1 MVSLDF
7 TQTFVAQNTSFMK
20 LDKLDKQILQYLVK
34 DARKPFTE
42 IAKDLL
48 VSPGTIH
55 VRVKKMEQMGV
66 IKSTSISVDYDKLG
80 FGFIA
85 YVGLFTSRSLTS
97 PEIIEKLR
105 EIPEV
110 TVAHLATGKY
120 GIFCKI
126 RCKDASHAKDVIFR
140 INDVDGVENTESM
153 ISLEESINTNSGL
166 LQLIINEE

>member
-1 MVSLDF
+1 
-7 TQTFVAQNTSFMK
+7 MK
-20 LDKLDKQILQYLVK
+20 IDKLDKQILEYLVK

-55 VRVKKMEQMGV
+55 VRVKKMEQMGI
-66 IKSTSISVDYDKLG
+66 IKSTSISVDYEKLG

-85 YVGLFTSRSLTS
+85 YVGLFTSRSSTS
-97 PEIIEKLR
+97 PQIIEALKSV
-105 EIPEV
+105 PEV

-126 RCKDASHAKDVIFR
+126 RCRDASHAKDVIFR
-140 INDVDGVENTESM
+140 INDIEGVENTESM
-153 ISLEESINTNSGL
+153 ISLEESMNSNTGL
-166 LQLIINEE
+166 LKLIIDEGQ

>member
-1 MVSLDF
+1 
-7 TQTFVAQNTSFMK
+7 MK
-20 LDKLDKQILQYLVK
+20 IDKLDKQILEYLVK

-55 VRVKKMEQMGV
+55 VRVKKMEQVGI
-66 IKSTSISVDYDKLG
+66 IKSTSISVDYEKLG

-85 YVGLFTSRSLTS
+85 YIGLYTSRSSTS
-97 PEIIEKLR
+97 PQIIDALGR
-105 EIPEV
+105 VPEV

-126 RCKDASHAKDVIFR
+126 RCRDASHAKDVIFR
-140 INDVDGVENTESM
+140 INDIEGVENTESM
-153 ISLEESINTNSGL
+153 ISLEESINSNTGL
-166 LQLIINEE
+166 LKLIIEDGK

>member
-1 MVSLDF
+1 
-7 TQTFVAQNTSFMK
+7 MK
-20 LDKLDKQILQYLVK
+20 IDKLDKQIREYLVK

-55 VRVKKMEQMGV
+55 VRVKKMEQMGI
-66 IKSTSISVDYDKLG
+66 IKSTSISVDYEKLG

-85 YVGLFTSRSLTS
+85 YIGLYTSRSSTS
-97 PEIIEKLR
+97 PQIIDALGR
-105 EIPEV
+105 VPEV

-126 RCKDASHAKDVIFR
+126 RCRDASHAKDVIFR
-140 INDVDGVENTESM
+140 INDIEGVENTESM
-153 ISLEESINTNSGL
+153 ISLEESINSNTGL
-166 LQLIINEE
+166 LKLIIEDGK

>member
-1 MVSLDF
+1 
-7 TQTFVAQNTSFMK
+7 MK
-20 LDKLDKQILQYLVK
+20 IDKLDKQILEYLVK

-55 VRVKKMEQMGV
+55 VRVKKMEQIGI
-66 IKSTSISVDYDKLG
+66 IKSTSISVDYEKLG

-85 YVGLFTSRSLTS
+85 YVGLYTSRSSTS
-97 PEIIEKLR
+97 PQIINALR
-105 EIPEV
+105 SVPEV

-126 RCKDASHAKDVIFR
+126 RCRDASHAKDVIFR
-140 INDVDGVENTESM
+140 INDVEGVENTESM
-153 ISLEESINTNSGL
+153 ISLEESLNSNTGL
-166 LQLIINEE
+166 LKLIIDEGK

>member
-1 MVSLDF
+1 
-7 TQTFVAQNTSFMK
+7 MK
-20 LDKLDKQILQYLVK
+20 IDKLDKQILEYLVK

-55 VRVKKMEQMGV
+55 VRVKKMEQMGI
-66 IKSTSISVDYDKLG
+66 IKSTSISVDYEKLG

-85 YVGLFTSRSLTS
+85 YIGLYTSRSSTS
-97 PEIIEKLR
+97 PQIIDALGGV
-105 EIPEV
+105 PEV

-126 RCKDASHAKDVIFR
+126 RCRDASHAKDVIFR
-140 INDVDGVENTESM
+140 INDIEGVENTESM
-153 ISLEESINTNSGL
+153 ISLEESINSNTGL
-166 LQLIINEE
+166 LKLIIDAGQ

>member
-1 MVSLDF
+1 
-7 TQTFVAQNTSFMK
+7 MK
-20 LDKLDKQILQYLVK
+20 IDKLDKQILEYLVK

-55 VRVKKMEQMGV
+55 VRVKKMEQMGI
-66 IKSTSISVDYDKLG
+66 IKSTSISVDYEKLG

-85 YVGLFTSRSLTS
+85 YIGLYTSRSSTS
-97 PEIIEKLR
+97 PQIIDALGR
-105 EIPEV
+105 VPEV

-126 RCKDASHAKDVIFR
+126 RCRDASHAKDVIFR
-140 INDVDGVENTESM
+140 INDIEGVENTESM
-153 ISLEESINTNSGL
+153 ISLEESINSNTGL
-166 LQLIINEE
+166 LKLII

>member
-1 MVSLDF
+1 
-7 TQTFVAQNTSFMK
+7 MK
-20 LDKLDKQILQYLVK
+20 IDKLDKQILEYLVK

-55 VRVKKMEQMGV
+55 VRVKKMEQMGI
-66 IKSTSISVDYDKLG
+66 IKSTSISVDYEKLG

-85 YVGLFTSRSLTS
+85 YIGLYTSRSSTS
-97 PEIIEKLR
+97 PQIIDALGSV
-105 EIPEV
+105 PEA

-126 RCKDASHAKDVIFR
+126 RCRDASHAKDVIFR
-140 INDVDGVENTESM
+140 INDIEGVENTESM
-153 ISLEESINTNSGL
+153 ISLEESINSNTGL
-166 LQLIINEE
+166 LKLIIDDGQ

>member
-1 MVSLDF
+1 
-7 TQTFVAQNTSFMK
+7 MK
-20 LDKLDKQILQYLVK
+20 IDKLDKQILEYLVK

-55 VRVKKMEQMGV
+55 VRVKKMEQMGI
-66 IKSTSISVDYDKLG
+66 IKSTSISVDYEKLG

-85 YVGLFTSRSLTS
+85 YIGLYTSRSSTS
-97 PEIIEKLR
+97 PQIINALGR
-105 EIPEV
+105 VPEV

-126 RCKDASHAKDVIFR
+126 RCRDASHAKDVIFR
-140 INDVDGVENTESM
+140 INDIEGVENTESM
-153 ISLEESINTNSGL
+153 ISLEESINSNTGL
-166 LQLIINEE
+166 LKLIIEDGK

>member
-1 MVSLDF
+1 
-7 TQTFVAQNTSFMK
+7 MK
-20 LDKLDKQILQYLVK
+20 IDKLDKQILEYLVK

-55 VRVKKMEQMGV
+55 VRVKKMEQMGI
-66 IKSTSISVDYDKLG
+66 IKSTSISVDYEKLG

-85 YVGLFTSRSLTS
+85 YVGLFTERSSTS
-97 PEIIEKLR
+97 PQIIEALR
-105 EIPEV
+105 NVPEV

-126 RCKDASHAKDVIFR
+126 RCRDASHAKDVIFR
-140 INDVDGVENTESM
+140 INDIEGVENTESM
-153 ISLEESINTNSGL
+153 ISLEESINSNTGL
-166 LQLIINEE
+166 LKLIIDEGQ

>member
-1 MVSLDF
+1 
-7 TQTFVAQNTSFMK
+7 MK
-20 LDKLDKQILQYLVK
+20 IDKLDKQILEYLVK

-55 VRVKKMEQMGV
+55 VRVKKMEQMGI
-66 IKSTSISVDYDKLG
+66 IKSTSISVDYEKLG

-85 YVGLFTSRSLTS
+85 YIGLYTSRSSTS
-97 PEIIEKLR
+97 PQIIDALGR
-105 EIPEV
+105 VPEV

-126 RCKDASHAKDVIFR
+126 RCRDASHAKDVIFR
-140 INDVDGVENTESM
+140 INDIEGVENTESM
-153 ISLEESINTNSGL
+153 ISIEESINSNTGL
-166 LQLIINEE
+166 LKLIIEDGK

>member
-1 MVSLDF
+1 
-7 TQTFVAQNTSFMK
+7 MK
-20 LDKLDKQILQYLVK
+20 IDKLDKQILEYLVK

-55 VRVKKMEQMGV
+55 VRVKKMEQMGI
-66 IKSTSISVDYDKLG
+66 IKSTSISVDYEKLG

-85 YVGLFTSRSLTS
+85 YIGLYTSRSSTS
-97 PEIIEKLR
+97 PQIIDALGR
-105 EIPEV
+105 VPEV

-126 RCKDASHAKDVIFR
+126 RCRDASHAKDVIFR
-140 INDVDGVENTESM
+140 INDIEGVENTESM
-153 ISLEESINTNSGL
+153 ISLEESINSNTGL
-166 LQLIINEE
+166 LKLIIEDGK

>member
-1 MVSLDF
+1 
-7 TQTFVAQNTSFMK
+7 MK
-20 LDKLDKQILQYLVK
+20 IDKLDKQILEYLVK

-55 VRVKKMEQMGV
+55 VRVKKMEQIGI
-66 IKSTSISVDYDKLG
+66 IKSTSISVDYEKLG

-85 YVGLFTSRSLTS
+85 YVGLYTSRSSTS
-97 PEIIEKLR
+97 PQIINALR
-105 EIPEV
+105 SVPEV

-126 RCKDASHAKDVIFR
+126 RCRDASHAKDVIFR
-140 INDVDGVENTESM
+140 INDVEGVENTESM
-153 ISLEESINTNSGL
+153 ISLEESINSNTGL
-166 LQLIINEE
+166 LKLIIDEGK

>member
-1 MVSLDF
+1 
-7 TQTFVAQNTSFMK
+7 MK
-20 LDKLDKQILQYLVK
+20 IDKLDKQILEYLVK

-55 VRVKKMEQMGV
+55 VRVKKMEQMGI
-66 IKSTSISVDYDKLG
+66 IKSTSISVDYEKLG

-85 YVGLFTSRSLTS
+85 YIGLYTSRSSTS
-97 PEIIEKLR
+97 PQIIDALGR
-105 EIPEV
+105 VPEV

-126 RCKDASHAKDVIFR
+126 RCRDASHAKDVIFR
-140 INDVDGVENTESM
+140 INDIEGVENTESM
-153 ISLEESINTNSGL
+153 ISLEESINSNTGL
-166 LQLIINEE
+166 LKLTIEDGK

>member
-1 MVSLDF
+1 
-7 TQTFVAQNTSFMK
+7 MK
-20 LDKLDKQILQYLVK
+20 IDKLDKQILEYLVK

-55 VRVKKMEQMGV
+55 VRVKKMEQMGI
-66 IKSTSISVDYDKLG
+66 IKSTSISVDYEKLG

-85 YVGLFTSRSLTS
+85 YVGLFTSRSSTS
-97 PEIIEKLR
+97 PQIIEALKSV
-105 EIPEV
+105 PEV

-126 RCKDASHAKDVIFR
+126 RCRDASHAKDVIFR
-140 INDVDGVENTESM
+140 INDIEGVENTESM
-153 ISLEESINTNSGL
+153 ISLEESINSNTGL
-166 LQLIINEE
+166 LKLIIDDGQ

>member
-1 MVSLDF
+1 
-7 TQTFVAQNTSFMK
+7 MK
-20 LDKLDKQILQYLVK
+20 IDKLDRQILEYLVK

-55 VRVKKMEQMGV
+55 VRVKKMEQMGI
-66 IKSTSISVDYDKLG
+66 IKSTSISVDYEKLG

-85 YVGLFTSRSLTS
+85 YVGLFTSRSSTS
-97 PEIIEKLR
+97 PQIIEALKSV
-105 EIPEV
+105 PEV

-126 RCKDASHAKDVIFR
+126 RCRDASHAKDVIFR
-140 INDVDGVENTESM
+140 INDIEGVENTESM
-153 ISLEESINTNSGL
+153 ISLEESINSNTGL
-166 LQLIINEE
+166 LKLIIDEGQ

>member
-1 MVSLDF
+1 
-7 TQTFVAQNTSFMK
+7 MK
-20 LDKLDKQILQYLVK
+20 IDKLDKQILEYLVK

-55 VRVKKMEQMGV
+55 VRVKKLEQIGI
-66 IKSTSISVDYDKLG
+66 IKSTSISVDYEKLG

-85 YVGLFTSRSLTS
+85 YVGLYTSRSSTS
-97 PEIIEKLR
+97 PQIINALR
-105 EIPEV
+105 SVPEV

-126 RCKDASHAKDVIFR
+126 RCRDASHAKDVIFR
-140 INDVDGVENTESM
+140 INDVEGVENTESM
-153 ISLEESINTNSGL
+153 ISLEESINSNTGL
-166 LQLIINEE
+166 LKLIIDEGK

>member
-1 MVSLDF
+1 
-7 TQTFVAQNTSFMK
+7 MK
-20 LDKLDKQILQYLVK
+20 IDKLDKQILEYLVK

-55 VRVKKMEQMGV
+55 VRVKKMESVGV
-66 IKSTSISVDYDKLG
+66 IKSTSISVNYEKLG

-85 YVGLFTSRSLTS
+85 YVGLYTKRSLSS
-97 PEIIEKLR
+97 PDIIELLR
-105 EIPEV
+105 EVPEV

-126 RCKDASHAKDVIFR
+126 RCRDASHAKDVIFR
-140 INDVDGVENTESM
+140 INDIEGVENTESM
-153 ISLEESINTNSGL
+153 ISLEESINSNTGL
-166 LQLIINEE
+166 LQLIISE

>member
-1 MVSLDF
+1 
-7 TQTFVAQNTSFMK
+7 MK
-20 LDKLDKQILQYLVK
+20 IDKLDKQILEYLVK

-55 VRVKKMEQMGV
+55 VRVKKMEQMGI
-66 IKSTSISVDYDKLG
+66 IKSTSISVDYEKLG

-85 YVGLFTSRSLTS
+85 YIGLYTSRSSTS
-97 PEIIEKLR
+97 PQIIDALGR
-105 EIPEV
+105 VPEV

-126 RCKDASHAKDVIFR
+126 RCRDASHAKDVIFR
-140 INDVDGVENTESM
+140 INDIEGVENTESM
-153 ISLEESINTNSGL
+153 ISLEESINSNTGIL
-166 LQLIINEE
+166 KLIIEDGK

>member
-1 MVSLDF
+1 
-7 TQTFVAQNTSFMK
+7 MK
-20 LDKLDKQILQYLVK
+20 IDKLDKQILEYLVK

-55 VRVKKMEQMGV
+55 VRVKKMEQMGI
-66 IKSTSISVDYDKLG
+66 IKSTSISVDYEKLG

-85 YVGLFTSRSLTS
+85 YIGLYTSRSSTS
-97 PEIIEKLR
+97 PQIIDALGR
-105 EIPEV
+105 VPEV

-126 RCKDASHAKDVIFR
+126 RCRDASHAKYVIFR
-140 INDVDGVENTESM
+140 INDIEGVENTESM
-153 ISLEESINTNSGL
+153 ISLEESINSNTGL
-166 LQLIINEE
+166 LKLIIEDGK

>member
-1 MVSLDF
+1 
-7 TQTFVAQNTSFMK
+7 MK
-20 LDKLDKQILQYLVK
+20 IDKLDKQILEYLVK

-55 VRVKKMEQMGV
+55 VRVKKMEQMGI
-66 IKSTSISVDYDKLG
+66 IKSTSISVDYEKLG

-85 YVGLFTSRSLTS
+85 YVGLYTSRSSTS
-97 PEIIEKLR
+97 PQIIDALR
-105 EIPEV
+105 SIPEV

-126 RCKDASHAKDVIFR
+126 RCRDASHAKDVIFR
-140 INDVDGVENTESM
+140 INDVEGVENTESM
-153 ISLEESINTNSGL
+153 ISLEESINSNTGL
-166 LQLIINEE
+166 LKLIIEEGQ

>member
-1 MVSLDF
+1 
-7 TQTFVAQNTSFMK
+7 MK
-20 LDKLDKQILQYLVK
+20 IDKLDKQILEYLVK

-55 VRVKKMEQMGV
+55 VRVKKMEQMGI
-66 IKSTSISVDYDKLG
+66 IKSTSISVDYEKLG

-85 YVGLFTSRSLTS
+85 YVGLFTSRSSTS
-97 PEIIEKLR
+97 PQIIEALKSV
-105 EIPEV
+105 PEV

-126 RCKDASHAKDVIFR
+126 RCRDASHAKDVIFR
-140 INDVDGVENTESM
+140 INDIEGVENTESM
-153 ISLEESINTNSGL
+153 ISLEESINSNTGL
-166 LQLIINEE
+166 LKLIIDEGQ

>member
-1 MVSLDF
+1 
-7 TQTFVAQNTSFMK
+7 MK
-20 LDKLDKQILQYLVK
+20 IDKLDKQILEYLVK

-66 IKSTSISVDYDKLG
+66 IRSTSISVDYEKLG

-85 YVGLFTSRSLTS
+85 YVGLYTSRSSTS
-97 PEIIEKLR
+97 PQIIESLK

-126 RCKDASHAKDVIFR
+126 RCRDAAHAKDVIFK
-140 INDVDGVENTESM
+140 INDVEGVENTESM
-153 ISLEESINTNSGL
+153 ISLEESINSNTGL
-166 LQLIINEE
+166 LRLIIDEN

>member
-1 MVSLDF
+1 
-7 TQTFVAQNTSFMK
+7 MK
-20 LDKLDKQILQYLVK
+20 IDKLDKQILEYLVK

-55 VRVKKMEQMGV
+55 VRVKKMEQMGI
-66 IKSTSISVDYDKLG
+66 IKSTSISVDYEKLG

-85 YVGLFTSRSLTS
+85 YVGLFTSRSSTS
-97 PEIIEKLR
+97 PQIIEALR
-105 EIPEV
+105 SVPEV

-126 RCKDASHAKDVIFR
+126 RCRDASHAKDVIFR
-140 INDVDGVENTESM
+140 INDIEGVENTESM
-153 ISLEESINTNSGL
+153 ISLEESINSNTGL
-166 LQLIINEE
+166 LKLIIDEGQ

>member
-1 MVSLDF
+1 
-7 TQTFVAQNTSFMK
+7 MK
-20 LDKLDKQILQYLVK
+20 IDKLDKQILEYLVK

-55 VRVKKMEQMGV
+55 VRVKKMEQMGI
-66 IKSTSISVDYDKLG
+66 IKSTSISVDYEKLG

-85 YVGLFTSRSLTS
+85 YIGLYTSRSSTS
-97 PEIIEKLR
+97 PQIIDALWR
-105 EIPEV
+105 VPEV

-126 RCKDASHAKDVIFR
+126 RCRDASHAKDVIFR
-140 INDVDGVENTESM
+140 INDIEGVENTESM
-153 ISLEESINTNSGL
+153 ISLEESINSNTGL
-166 LQLIINEE
+166 LKLIIEDGK